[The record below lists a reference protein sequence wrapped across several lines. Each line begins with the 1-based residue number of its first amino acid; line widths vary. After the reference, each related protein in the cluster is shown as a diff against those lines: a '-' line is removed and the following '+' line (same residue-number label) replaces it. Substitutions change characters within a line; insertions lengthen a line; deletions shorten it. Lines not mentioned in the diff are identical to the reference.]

1 MTLVLP
7 TALQPP
13 ALPLQPCRPYG
24 GLETAPS
31 LQNVY
36 DVTYGRPGGAC
47 WVWTAESLR
56 ALYRLAEQAP
66 AVFLDRLTL
75 ACWEPSILR
84 RSILQWQP
92 GAPAVLALA
101 VGKVHVPR
109 VLQLLPPAEHEIPDH
124 LTTCKAGLGE
134 PTWTV
139 ELPGLV
145 ELSPEVIRITL
156 AAAERS
162 EHRAALMRTGML
174 RLRCY
179 MHDAVHAT
187 HRVYLLGD
195 RPESL

>member
-1 MTLVLP
+1 MSLLLP
-7 TALQPP
+7 AALQPP

-36 DVTYGRPGGAC
+36 DVTYGRPGGTC

-56 ALYRLAEQAP
+56 ALHRLAEKAP

-75 ACWEPSILR
+75 VCWESLVQK
-84 RSILQWQP
+84 LA
-92 GAPAVLALA
+92 GAPPVLALA

-145 ELSPEVIRITL
+145 ELSPEVIEITL
-156 AAAERS
+156 RAAERS
-162 EHRAALMRTGML
+162 EHRAALMRNGML

-179 MHDAVHAT
+179 MHDAIHAT

>member
-13 ALPLQPCRPYG
+13 TIPLQPRRPYG
-24 GLETAPS
+24 GLESAPS

-36 DVTYGRPGGAC
+36 DVTYGRPGGTC

-56 ALYRLAEQAP
+56 VLHRLAEQAP

-75 ACWEPSILR
+75 AYWDAFALR
-84 RSILQWQP
+84 RPFLRY
-92 GAPAVLALA
+92 GGPAVLALS

-109 VLQLLPPAEHEIPDH
+109 VLQLLPPAEHEIPDY

-145 ELSPEVIRITL
+145 ELAPEVIQITL

-162 EHRAALMRTGML
+162 EHRAAIMRNGML

-179 MHDAVHAT
+179 MHDAIHAT